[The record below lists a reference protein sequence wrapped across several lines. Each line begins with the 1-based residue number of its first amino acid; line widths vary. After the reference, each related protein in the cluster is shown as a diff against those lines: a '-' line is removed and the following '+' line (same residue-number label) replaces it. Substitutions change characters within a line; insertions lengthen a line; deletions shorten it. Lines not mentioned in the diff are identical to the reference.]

1 MAWGTV
7 NVDEQR
13 MRFVVLAS
21 RREKTMWELC
31 EEFDIS
37 RPTGYEWL
45 RRYEREGIAG
55 VAERSR
61 RPQHIGN
68 QTEAGIEQRVVQMR
82 RQRPDWGAKKLGV
95 LLQREGVEVPR
106 ITIHRILLRHGMVRP
121 QDQHRPAVQRFERG
135 SPNEL
140 WQMDFKGSA
149 GWNAVT
155 GPLSVLDDHSRYAI
169 ALAET
174 GSTRAEAVRERLEE
188 AFRRCGVPDGM
199 LMDHGTP
206 WWNMQAAAG
215 WTWLT
220 VWLMKQG
227 MQLHFSGYR
236 HPQTQG
242 KVERFHG
249 SLEAARRKR
258 ERSESE
264 PEQRWYDAF
273 RQEYNEERPHE
284 ALGMKTPASVWRP
297 SARRY
302 QVNPAAWEY
311 EAGAEVR
318 RLGGAGQITVQGRRW
333 DISKALAGEWVQLV
347 RIGER
352 ILVYYCRSLVRELE
366 PPRQRSTGVDRWRGG
381 SGPEKCKGCP
391 ETAV

>member
-13 MRFVVLAS
+13 MRFVILA
-21 RREKTMWELC
+21 RQREKTMQQLC
-31 EEFDIS
+31 QEFEIT

-45 RRYEREGIAG
+45 RRYERGGIAG
-55 VAERSR
+55 VVEKSR
-61 RPQHIGN
+61 RPQHSPSR
-68 QTEAGIEQRVVQMR
+68 TEAMIEQRVVEL
-82 RQRPDWGAKKLGV
+82 RQRRPDWGAKKLQV
-95 LLQREGVEVPR
+95 LLQRAGVEVPR
-106 ITIHRILLRHGMVRP
+106 ITIHRILMRHDLVRRE
-121 QDQHRPAVQRFERG
+121 DRHRAAVKRFERK

-140 WQMDFKGSA
+140 WQMDFKGSM
-149 GWNAVT
+149 GWNAPT

-169 ALAET
+169 TLAET
-174 GSTRAEAVRERLEE
+174 GSTRAEPVRERLQE
-188 AFRRCGVPDGM
+188 AFERCGMPKGM

-227 MQLHFSGYR
+227 IQLHFSGYR

-258 ERSESE
+258 CESESE
-264 PEQRWYDAF
+264 PPQMWYDAF

-297 SARRY
+297 SERRY
-302 QVNPAAWEY
+302 QAKPPAWEY

-318 RLGGAGQITVQGRRW
+318 RLGSAGQLTVEGKRW
-333 DISKALAGEWVQLV
+333 DISNALAGEWVQLL

-352 ILVYYCRSLVRELE
+352 ILVYYCRSLVRELD
-366 PPRQRSTGVDRWRGG
+366 PPHQRSTAVDRWWGG
-381 SGPEKCKGCP
+381 PCPEKCKGCP
-391 ETAV
+391 ETDV

>member
-1 MAWGTV
+1 MAWKTV
-7 NVDEQR
+7 DIEEQR
-13 MRFVVLAS
+13 VRFVVCAS
-21 RREKTMWELC
+21 RREKSFQQLC
-31 EEFDIS
+31 QEFDVS
-37 RPTGYEWL
+37 RPTGYQWL
-45 RRYEREGIAG
+45 RRYQAGGIAAM
-55 VAERSR
+55 VEKSR
-61 RPQHIGN
+61 RPQHSPMR
-68 QTEAGIEQRVVQMR
+68 TPVEIEQQVVTLRQ
-82 RQRPDWGAKKLGV
+82 QRPDWGARKLQV
-95 LLQREGVEVPR
+95 LLKREGILLPV
-106 ITIHRILLRHGMVRP
+106 ITLHRILLRHDLVRMP
-121 QDQHRPAVQRFERG
+121 DRHRWAVQRFERG
-135 SPNEL
+135 TSNQL
-140 WQMDFKGSA
+140 WQMDLKGPL
-149 GWNAVT
+149 GWQAPV

-169 ALAET
+169 ALVGT
-174 GSTRAEAVRERLEE
+174 WSTRAEPVRERLEE
-188 AFRRCGVPDGM
+188 AFRRCGIPDGM

-227 MQLHFSGYR
+227 MKLHFSGYR

-258 ERSESE
+258 DRSESE

-297 SARRY
+297 SERRY
-302 QVNPAAWEY
+302 EAHPAAWEY
-311 EAGAEVR
+311 ETGAEVR
-318 RLGGAGQITVQGRRW
+318 RLGGAGQITLEGRRW

-352 ILVYYCRSLVRELE
+352 ILVYYCRSLVRELD
-366 PPRQRSTGVDRWRGG
+366 PPRQRSTAVDRWRGG
-381 SGPEKCKGCP
+381 PGPEKCKGCP